1 MTGGSASVRLVA
13 ISICSYRQA
22 LEGHRSRESC
32 RYATKKQE
40 PKQWTPATASAKP
53 GNIGISFEISFI
65 LSLPY
70 EIVKRFAKVGPDA
83 GLRGCSSFFCKFETK
98 RKAQG
103 EHLTN
108 SLPCA
113 RSAMAPKRGLTN
125 EAHPNGSGRSLS
137 RSIIF

>member
-1 MTGGSASVRLVA
+1 MDSCNRLGKTGRP
-13 ISICSYRQA
+13 Q
-22 LEGHRSRESC
+22 
-32 RYATKKQE
+32 
-40 PKQWTPATASAKP
+40 
-53 GNIGISFEISFI
+53 ISFKISFI

-70 EIVKRFAKVGPDA
+70 GIVKRFAKVGPDA
-83 GLRGCSSFFCKFETK
+83 GLRGCFSFFCKFEIK

-137 RSIIF
+137 ISIIF

>member
-1 MTGGSASVRLVA
+1 MAKKTRARWTLV
-13 ISICSYRQA
+13 
-22 LEGHRSRESC
+22 
-32 RYATKKQE
+32 
-40 PKQWTPATASAKP
+40 TASAKP
-53 GNIGISFEISFI
+53 GNIGTSFEIGCI
-65 LSLPY
+65 LSLPD
-70 EIVKRFAKVGPDA
+70 EIVKCFAEVGSDA

-125 EAHPNGSGRSLS
+125 EAHPNGSGIKRFAKIGSASVSTVCLLRVIRRKNKRKKS
-137 RSIIF
+137 DNK